1 MESTELYR
9 NNPESDETSSYNAYL
24 PYIPL
29 FIVCTAVVV
38 ALIVR
43 CFIVPRSSTGPKQTR
58 SSLDTEINTID
69 DQIIT
74 DLPPDY
80 STVIQLPS
88 S

>member
-1 MESTELYR
+1 MESTESYR
-9 NNPESDETSSYNAYL
+9 NNPESGEVSTYNAYL

-29 FIVCTAVVV
+29 FIVFTAVVV

-43 CFIVPRSSTGPKQTR
+43 CFIVPRSCTGPKQTR
-58 SSLDTEINTID
+58 SSLDTEIIAD
-69 DQIIT
+69 EIVT

-80 STVIQLPS
+80 STVVQLRS

>member
-9 NNPESDETSSYNAYL
+9 NNPESDEASSYNAYL

-29 FIVCTAVVV
+29 FIVCAAVVV
-38 ALIVR
+38 ALIFR
-43 CFIVPRSSTGPKQTR
+43 CFIVRRSSSAQKRTI
-58 SSLDTEINTID
+58 SSVDAEINKIED
-69 DQIIT
+69 EIVT

-80 STVIQLPS
+80 STVIQPPS